1 MGPAKPLSRPAATPA
16 TNTSVSKPPASK
28 PPLPS
33 PPSPSPP
40 AAPAP
45 DHARLAAEQAALK
58 RELSRVYAEACGC
71 KRRDER

>member
-16 TNTSVSKPPASK
+16 TNQSASKPSASKPPAS
-28 PPLPS
+28 S
-33 PPSPSPP
+33 SP
-40 AAPAP
+40 AAPAA

-71 KRRDER
+71 KRRGER